1 MNQLVPAATAGLPE
15 AVAGEALEEFVT
27 FEVHDQLFGVSVH
40 RVQDILMPQAIA
52 WVPLA
57 PPEVRGSIN
66 LRGRI
71 VTVIDMR
78 KRLGLPPR
86 ETATRDM
93 GVTVEHQHDL
103 FTLLIDAVGDVISLS
118 ADRFEP
124 NPSTLNARWREI
136 ADGVYRLDG
145 RLMVVLNVERLLDLS

>member
-1 MNQLVPAATAGLPE
+1 MNQLVPVDNPGLPD
-15 AVAGEALEEFVT
+15 VAAGKALQEFVT

-40 RVQDILMPQAIA
+40 RVQDILFPQSIA

-78 KRLGLPPR
+78 KRLSLPPR
-86 ETATRDM
+86 EQATRDM

-103 FTLLIDAVGDVISLS
+103 FTLLIDKVGDVISLPD
-118 ADRFEP
+118 DRYEP
-124 NPSTLNARWREI
+124 NPSTLNARWREV

>member
-1 MNQLVPAATAGLPE
+1 VNQLVPAEAAGLPDQ
-15 AVAGEALEEFVT
+15 VAGDAVEEFVT

-40 RVQDILMPQAIA
+40 RVQDILIPQSIA
-52 WVPLA
+52 WIPLA
-57 PPEVRGSIN
+57 PSEVRGSIN

-86 ETATRDM
+86 KTASRDM

-103 FTLLIDAVGDVISLS
+103 FTLLIDAVGDVIGIRS
-118 ADRFEP
+118 DRFEP
-124 NPSTLNARWREI
+124 TPSTLNARWRDV